1 MMYVQASSAASGV
14 ASASEDLQMEV
25 GWDATIEGRG
35 GGYQIT
41 PASPRFPEKLLP
53 WSQSI
58 AFVLINL
65 NLLPFS
71 EVRPLGVRYSYLLV
85 SFGAREGLVSLLLVS
100 SL

>member
-25 GWDATIEGRG
+25 GWDAIIEGRG
-35 GGYQIT
+35 GGYQT
-41 PASPRFPEKLLP
+41 APASPRFPELP

-58 AFVLINL
+58 AFVFIINL

-71 EVRPLGVRYSYLLV
+71 EVRPLGVRYSY
-85 SFGAREGLVSLLLVS
+85 
-100 SL
+100 